1 MLLPASGL
9 AMTCRRIETAK
20 LPGATDVIRESYWG
34 DKLSQLYLMRWV
46 A

>member
-1 MLLPASGL
+1 MLLPASEL
-9 AMTCRRIETAK
+9 AITCRRIETAR
-20 LPGATDVIRESYWG
+20 LPSATGVIRKSYWG